1 MLARSRETLKR
12 GGDRLSLPVLAAA
25 IIHKGALVVLDGA
38 ACTNGRTATGLTAL
52 GVAESSVS
60 NPDGDPDVR
69 VDIRR
74 EGLFHFKN
82 DAADPIALADLG
94 NECFITD
101 DETVSKT
108 DGADTRSVAGVIRD
122 VADGGVW
129 IEFK

>member
-1 MLARSRETLKR
+1 MLSGSRETMKR
-12 GGDRLSLPVLAAA
+12 GGDRLSLPVLANAV
-25 IIHKGALVVLDGA
+25 IFKGALVVLDGT
-38 ACTNGRTATGLTAL
+38 ACTNGRTATGLMAL
-52 GVAESSVS
+52 GVAENSAS

-74 EGLFHFKN
+74 DGLFHFKN
-82 DAADPIALADLG
+82 DDADPITLADLG

-108 DGADTRSVAGVIRD
+108 DGTSTRSVAGIIRD